1 MRTILTSVF
10 LWISEIFLD
19 RRPFFYNHRRM
30 EISVV
35 YPNQLFAEHP
45 VIRSGKPVFLLED
58 PLFFGTDSEQPLKFH
73 AKKIILHRASMKRY
87 AAGFEDINYVE
98 LPKEPC
104 RSDELLEKVVP
115 EEVRKISC
123 VDPTDYLLERRLRRF
138 CEKRGIELS
147 LLESPMFVTPD
158 EWMNETMDGMK
169 KPFMKTFY
177 EAQRKRMDV
186 LMDGDKPEGGKYS
199 FDIENRK
206 KLPKTVA
213 IPEAYLPLQ
222 HEEIKE
228 AASWVKERFPNAL
241 GQTHGFQYGICRKD
255 AFDALELFLKERFQL
270 FGDYEDAISVN
281 HRVAFH
287 SVLTPYLNI
296 GLITPQEVVDRVLE
310 YVAQGDVIPLNS
322 LEGFFR
328 QVIGWREFMRIIY
341 LRHGVFE
348 RKENFW
354 NFKRNMPQS
363 FYDGTT
369 GIDPIDHIINALHED
384 AYCHHIERLMVL
396 GNFMMLC
403 RIDPDEVY
411 KWFMEFF
418 IDAYD
423 WVMVPNVY
431 GMSQF
436 ADGGIFATKPYL
448 SGSNY
453 IRKMS
458 DFKKGEWCDV
468 WDGLFWTFVEDHR
481 DFFLKNYR
489 MAQMARLHDRMTND
503 KKIAYRENA
512 ARFLAKL

>member
-1 MRTILTSVF
+1 
-10 LWISEIFLD
+10 
-19 RRPFFYNHRRM
+19 
-30 EISVV
+30 
-35 YPNQLFAEHP
+35 
-45 VIRSGKPVFLLED
+45 
-58 PLFFGTDSEQPLKFH
+58 
-73 AKKIILHRASMKRY
+73 MKRY
-87 AAGFEDINYVE
+87 AEGLDELTYVE
-98 LPKEPC
+98 LSEGPC
-104 RSDELLEKVVP
+104 RSDQLLEKALP
-115 EEVRKISC
+115 EEAKKIFC
-123 VDPTDYLLERRLRRF
+123 VDPVDYLLEKRLKRF
-138 CEKRGIELS
+138 SRGRGIELE
-147 LLESPMFVTPD
+147 LLESPMFVTPND
-158 EWMNETMDGMK
+158 WMTEIMDGMK

-177 EAQRKRMDV
+177 EAQRKRMDI
-186 LMDGDKPEGGKYS
+186 LMDGDRPEGGKYS
-199 FDIENRK
+199 FDAENRK

-213 IPEAYLPLQ
+213 VPEPYQPSEA
-222 HEEIKE
+222 HEISE
-228 AASWVKERFPNAL
+228 AREWVKSRFPEAL
-241 GQTHGFQYGICRKD
+241 GQSYHFQYGISREE
-255 AFDALELFLKERFQL
+255 AFEALELFLKERFQL
-270 FGDYEDAISVN
+270 FGDYEDAISMN

-310 YVAQGDVIPLNS
+310 YVGQGDVIPLNS
-322 LEGFFR
+322 LEGFIR

-354 NFKRNMPQS
+354 NFTRKMPQS

-369 GIDPIDHIINALHED
+369 GIDPVDHVIQTLHED

-403 RIDPDEVY
+403 RIDPDDVY
-411 KWFMEFF
+411 QWFMEFF

-436 ADGGIFATKPYL
+436 GDGGIFATKPYL

-458 DFKKGEWCDV
+458 DFKKGEWCEV
-468 WDGLFWTFVEDHR
+468 WDGLFWTFVEDHH

-489 MAQMARLHDRMTND
+489 MAQMARLHDRMD
-503 KKIAYRENA
+503 EEKKQTHRENA
-512 ARFLAKL
+512 ARFLERL

>member
-1 MRTILTSVF
+1 
-10 LWISEIFLD
+10 
-19 RRPFFYNHRRM
+19 M
-30 EISVV
+30 EVSLV
-35 YPNQLFAEHP
+35 YPHQLFATHP
-45 VIRSGKPVFLLED
+45 AIELGKPIILVED
-58 PLFFGTDSEQPLKFH
+58 PLFFGTDSEQPLRLH
-73 AKKIILHRASMKRY
+73 AKKLMLHRASMKRY
-87 AAGFEDINYVE
+87 AAGLEKVTYIE
-98 LPKEPC
+98 LPEEPC
-104 RSDELLEKVVP
+104 RSDELLEKAMSKKVK
-115 EEVRKISC
+115 EITC
-123 VDPTDYLLERRLRRF
+123 VDPVDYLLERRLRRF
-138 CEKRGIELS
+138 CEGRGIALI

-158 EWMNETMDGMK
+158 AWMNETMDGMK

-177 EAQRKRMDV
+177 EAQRKRMNI
-186 LMDGDKPEGGKYS
+186 LMDGNKPEGGKYS
-199 FDIENRK
+199 FDAENRK
-206 KLPKTVA
+206 KLPKTIA
-213 IPEAYLPLQ
+213 IPEPYGPPL
-222 HEEIKE
+222 HEEVKE
-228 AASWVKERFPNAL
+228 AEAWVRERFPDAL
-241 GQTHGFQYGICRKD
+241 GLTHGFQYGISHDD
-255 AFDALELFLKERFQL
+255 ASEALELFLRERFKL
-270 FGDYEDAISVN
+270 FGDYEDAISMN
-281 HRVAFH
+281 HKVAFH

-310 YVAQGDVIPLNS
+310 FAGESDAIPLNS
-322 LEGFFR
+322 LEGFIR

-341 LRHGVFE
+341 LRHGIFE

-354 NFKRNMPQS
+354 KFTRKMPQS

-369 GIDPIDHIINALHED
+369 GIDPIDDVIQTLHED

-403 RIDPDEVY
+403 RVDPDEVY
-411 KWFMEFF
+411 QWFMEFF

-458 DFKKGEWCDV
+458 NFKKGPWCDV
-468 WDGLFWTFVEDHR
+468 WDGLFWTFVEDHY

-489 MAQMARLHDRMTND
+489 MAQMARLHDRMTD
-503 KKIAYRENA
+503 EKKKTHRENA

>member
-1 MRTILTSVF
+1 MK
-10 LWISEIFLD
+10 ISLI
-19 RRPFFYNHRRM
+19 
-30 EISVV
+30 
-35 YPNQLFAEHP
+35 YPHQLFSEHP
-45 VIRSGKPVFLLED
+45 VVEAGRAIFLLED
-58 PLFFGTDSEQPLKFH
+58 PLFFGTDSEQPLRLH
-73 AKKIILHRASMKRY
+73 AKKLMLHRASMKHY
-87 AAGFEDINYVE
+87 AEGLENVTYVE
-98 LPKEPC
+98 LPERAC
-104 RSDELLEKVVP
+104 RSDELLEEILPK
-115 EEVRKISC
+115 EVSEICC
-123 VDPTDYLLERRLRRF
+123 VDPVDYLLERRLRRF
-138 CEKRGIELS
+138 CEGREIQLK
-147 LLESPMFVTPD
+147 LLESPMFLSPD
-158 EWMNETMDGMK
+158 VWMTETMDGMK

-177 EAQRKRMDV
+177 EAQRKRMNV
-186 LMDGDKPEGGKYS
+186 LMDGDGPAGGKYS
-199 FDIENRK
+199 FDAENRK
-206 KLPKTVA
+206 KLPKTLAV
-213 IPEAYLPLQ
+213 PEAYQATLG
-222 HEEIKE
+222 EEIAE
-228 AASWVKERFPNAL
+228 AENWVKERFPKAL
-241 GQTHGFQYGICRKD
+241 GQSYGFQYGISRED
-255 AFDALELFLKERFQL
+255 AFEALELFLQERFEL
-270 FGDYEDAISVN
+270 FGDYEDAIAMN

-296 GLITPQEVVDRVLE
+296 GLITPQEVVDRALE
-310 YVAQGDVIPLNS
+310 FAVETQAIPLNS
-322 LEGFFR
+322 LEGFIR

-354 NFKRNMPQS
+354 NFTRKMPQS

-369 GIDPIDHIINALHED
+369 GIDPIDHVIQALHED

-458 DFKKGEWCDV
+458 DFKKGEWGEI
-468 WDGLFWTFVEDHR
+468 WDGLFWTFVADHHG
-481 DFFLKNYR
+481 FFLKNYR
-489 MAQMARLHDRMTND
+489 MAQMARLYERMD
-503 KKIAYRENA
+503 AEKKKRHRENA
-512 ARFLAKL
+512 ARFLAEL